1 MKNIVLKNAI
11 IVDPS
16 QKINS
21 KGSIVI
27 KDKIICDLIL
37 NKDISFDKN
46 VYHIIDCKNLM
57 LCPGFVDI
65 KCHLRVPGEEH
76 KEYSKDL
83 TNILKWM
90 EELKEVDVSNVQP
103 VTSVTKN
110 ELYER
115 EDISNKKTVE
125 QEKILLNAPEK
136 VGEYFTVPKVIE

>member
-1 MKNIVLKNAI
+1 MLIDEKITLKIASLAKLELTDQEI
-11 IVDPS
+11 
-16 QKINS
+16 
-21 KGSIVI
+21 
-27 KDKIICDLIL
+27 
-37 NKDISFDKN
+37 
-46 VYHIIDCKNLM
+46 
-57 LCPGFVDI
+57 
-65 KCHLRVPGEEH
+65 

-103 VTSVTKN
+103 VTKVTKN

-115 EDISNKKTVE
+115 EDIAYKNTVE

>member
-1 MKNIVLKNAI
+1 MFIDEKITLKIASLAKLELTDQE
-11 IVDPS
+11 V
-16 QKINS
+16 
-21 KGSIVI
+21 
-27 KDKIICDLIL
+27 
-37 NKDISFDKN
+37 
-46 VYHIIDCKNLM
+46 
-57 LCPGFVDI
+57 
-65 KCHLRVPGEEH
+65 

-90 EELKEVDVSNVQP
+90 EELKEVDVSNVEP

-115 EDISNKKTVE
+115 EDITSKNTVE

>member
-1 MKNIVLKNAI
+1 MLIDEKITLKIASLAKLELTEQE
-11 IVDPS
+11 V
-16 QKINS
+16 
-21 KGSIVI
+21 
-27 KDKIICDLIL
+27 
-37 NKDISFDKN
+37 
-46 VYHIIDCKNLM
+46 
-57 LCPGFVDI
+57 
-65 KCHLRVPGEEH
+65 

-115 EDISNKKTVE
+115 EDIAYKNTVE

-136 VGEYFTVPKVIE
+136 VGGYFTVPKVIE

>member
-1 MKNIVLKNAI
+1 MLIDEKITLKIASLAKLELTDQEI
-11 IVDPS
+11 
-16 QKINS
+16 
-21 KGSIVI
+21 
-27 KDKIICDLIL
+27 
-37 NKDISFDKN
+37 
-46 VYHIIDCKNLM
+46 
-57 LCPGFVDI
+57 
-65 KCHLRVPGEEH
+65 

-115 EDISNKKTVE
+115 EDIAYKNTVE

-136 VGEYFTVPKVIE
+136 LGEYFTVPKVIE

>member
-1 MKNIVLKNAI
+1 MLIDEKITLKIASLAKLELTEQEI
-11 IVDPS
+11 
-16 QKINS
+16 
-21 KGSIVI
+21 
-27 KDKIICDLIL
+27 
-37 NKDISFDKN
+37 
-46 VYHIIDCKNLM
+46 
-57 LCPGFVDI
+57 
-65 KCHLRVPGEEH
+65 

-115 EDISNKKTVE
+115 EDIAYKNTIE

-136 VGEYFTVPKVIE
+136 VGGYFTVPKVIE

>member
-1 MKNIVLKNAI
+1 MLIDEKITLKIASLAKLELTDQEI
-11 IVDPS
+11 
-16 QKINS
+16 
-21 KGSIVI
+21 
-27 KDKIICDLIL
+27 
-37 NKDISFDKN
+37 
-46 VYHIIDCKNLM
+46 
-57 LCPGFVDI
+57 
-65 KCHLRVPGEEH
+65 

-90 EELKEVDVSNVQP
+90 EELKEVDVSYVQP

-115 EDISNKKTVE
+115 EDIAYKNTVE

>member
-1 MKNIVLKNAI
+1 MLIDEKITLKIASLAKLELTEQEI
-11 IVDPS
+11 
-16 QKINS
+16 
-21 KGSIVI
+21 
-27 KDKIICDLIL
+27 
-37 NKDISFDKN
+37 
-46 VYHIIDCKNLM
+46 
-57 LCPGFVDI
+57 
-65 KCHLRVPGEEH
+65 

-115 EDISNKKTVE
+115 EDSAYKNTVE

>member
-1 MKNIVLKNAI
+1 MLIDEKITLKIASLAKLELTEQEI
-11 IVDPS
+11 
-16 QKINS
+16 
-21 KGSIVI
+21 
-27 KDKIICDLIL
+27 
-37 NKDISFDKN
+37 
-46 VYHIIDCKNLM
+46 
-57 LCPGFVDI
+57 
-65 KCHLRVPGEEH
+65 

-115 EDISNKKTVE
+115 EDNTYKNAVK
-125 QEKILLNAPEK
+125 QEEILLNAPEK

>member
-1 MKNIVLKNAI
+1 MLIDEKITLKIASLAKLELTEQEI
-11 IVDPS
+11 
-16 QKINS
+16 
-21 KGSIVI
+21 
-27 KDKIICDLIL
+27 
-37 NKDISFDKN
+37 
-46 VYHIIDCKNLM
+46 
-57 LCPGFVDI
+57 
-65 KCHLRVPGEEH
+65 

-115 EDISNKKTVE
+115 EDVTYKNTVE

>member
-1 MKNIVLKNAI
+1 MLIDEKITLKIA
-11 IVDPS
+11 S
-16 QKINS
+16 LAK
-21 KGSIVI
+21 
-27 KDKIICDLIL
+27 LEL
-37 NKDISFDKN
+37 TDIE
-46 VYHIIDCKNLM
+46 IT
-57 LCPGFVDI
+57 
-65 KCHLRVPGEEH
+65 
-76 KEYSKDL
+76 EYSKDL

-115 EDISNKKTVE
+115 EDIAYKNTVE

>member
-1 MKNIVLKNAI
+1 MLI
-11 IVDPS
+11 DE
-16 QKINS
+16 KIT
-21 KGSIVI
+21 
-27 KDKIICDLIL
+27 
-37 NKDISFDKN
+37 
-46 VYHIIDCKNLM
+46 
-57 LCPGFVDI
+57 
-65 KCHLRVPGEEH
+65 LRIASLAKLELTDQEI

-90 EELKEVDVSNVQP
+90 EKLKEVDVSNVQP

-115 EDISNKKTVE
+115 EDIAYKNTVE

>member
-1 MKNIVLKNAI
+1 MLIDEKITLKIASLAKLELTEQEI
-11 IVDPS
+11 
-16 QKINS
+16 
-21 KGSIVI
+21 
-27 KDKIICDLIL
+27 
-37 NKDISFDKN
+37 
-46 VYHIIDCKNLM
+46 
-57 LCPGFVDI
+57 
-65 KCHLRVPGEEH
+65 

-115 EDISNKKTVE
+115 EDIAYKNTVE
-125 QEKILLNAPEK
+125 QEKILLNAPEN

>member
-1 MKNIVLKNAI
+1 MLIDEKITLKIASLAKLELTDQEI
-11 IVDPS
+11 
-16 QKINS
+16 
-21 KGSIVI
+21 
-27 KDKIICDLIL
+27 
-37 NKDISFDKN
+37 
-46 VYHIIDCKNLM
+46 
-57 LCPGFVDI
+57 
-65 KCHLRVPGEEH
+65 

-115 EDISNKKTVE
+115 EDIAYKNTVE

-136 VGEYFTVPKVIE
+136 VGKYFSVPKVIE

>member
-1 MKNIVLKNAI
+1 MLIDEKITLKIASLAKLELTDQEI
-11 IVDPS
+11 
-16 QKINS
+16 
-21 KGSIVI
+21 
-27 KDKIICDLIL
+27 
-37 NKDISFDKN
+37 
-46 VYHIIDCKNLM
+46 
-57 LCPGFVDI
+57 
-65 KCHLRVPGEEH
+65 

-115 EDISNKKTVE
+115 EDNTYKNRVD
-125 QEKILLNAPEK
+125 QEEILLNAPEK

>member
-1 MKNIVLKNAI
+1 MLI
-11 IVDPS
+11 DE
-16 QKINS
+16 KIT
-21 KGSIVI
+21 
-27 KDKIICDLIL
+27 
-37 NKDISFDKN
+37 
-46 VYHIIDCKNLM
+46 
-57 LCPGFVDI
+57 
-65 KCHLRVPGEEH
+65 LRIASLAKLELTDQEI

-90 EELKEVDVSNVQP
+90 EELKEVDVSHVQP

-115 EDISNKKTVE
+115 EDIAYKNTVE

>member
-1 MKNIVLKNAI
+1 MLIDEKITLKIASLAKLELTEQEI
-11 IVDPS
+11 
-16 QKINS
+16 
-21 KGSIVI
+21 
-27 KDKIICDLIL
+27 
-37 NKDISFDKN
+37 
-46 VYHIIDCKNLM
+46 
-57 LCPGFVDI
+57 
-65 KCHLRVPGEEH
+65 

-115 EDISNKKTVE
+115 EDFAYKNTLE

-136 VGEYFTVPKVIE
+136 VGKYFTVPKVIE

>member
-1 MKNIVLKNAI
+1 MFIDEKITLKIA
-11 IVDPS
+11 S
-16 QKINS
+16 LAKIELTDQE
-21 KGSIVI
+21 I
-27 KDKIICDLIL
+27 
-37 NKDISFDKN
+37 
-46 VYHIIDCKNLM
+46 
-57 LCPGFVDI
+57 
-65 KCHLRVPGEEH
+65 

-110 ELYER
+110 ELFER
-115 EDISNKKTVE
+115 EDIAYKNTLE

>member
-1 MKNIVLKNAI
+1 MLIDEKITLKIA
-11 IVDPS
+11 S
-16 QKINS
+16 LAKIELTDQE
-21 KGSIVI
+21 I
-27 KDKIICDLIL
+27 
-37 NKDISFDKN
+37 
-46 VYHIIDCKNLM
+46 
-57 LCPGFVDI
+57 
-65 KCHLRVPGEEH
+65 

-115 EDISNKKTVE
+115 EDSAYKNIVE

>member
-1 MKNIVLKNAI
+1 MLIDEKITLKIASLAKLELTEQEI
-11 IVDPS
+11 
-16 QKINS
+16 
-21 KGSIVI
+21 
-27 KDKIICDLIL
+27 
-37 NKDISFDKN
+37 
-46 VYHIIDCKNLM
+46 
-57 LCPGFVDI
+57 
-65 KCHLRVPGEEH
+65 

-115 EDISNKKTVE
+115 EDIAYKNTVE

-136 VGEYFTVPKVIE
+136 VGKYFTVPKVIE